1 MKFVAMVLGA
11 VLATACYANAEPAPA
26 YAGPPGGYIAG
37 PAPMVVAPA
46 PVVAVRMPPPQGAPA
61 NAPLRAEVM
70 ARFDRNGDGVLEP
83 NERRQAIRALRRIAR
98 QLARETRRERRVE
111 RRERLQGAGPGG
123 PPPPRAVD
131 VDDGY

>member
-1 MKFVAMVLGA
+1 MKLVALVLGA

-37 PAPMVVAPA
+37 PAPLVVAAP
-46 PVVAVRMPPPQGAPA
+46 PVVDVRMPPPQGTLA
-61 NAPLRAEVM
+61 NAPLRAELM

-98 QLARETRRERRVE
+98 QLARQARRERRLE
-111 RRERLQGAGPGG
+111 RRERQQGGVAA
-123 PPPPRAVD
+123 PPPHAD
-131 VDDGY
+131 LDDGF